1 MASFRHLTH
10 EQRVIIEDRLNHKQS
25 IRKIAI
31 ELEKSP
37 STILREIK
45 NNSTYISST
54 QNDCSLKKNCNN
66 KHICGDK
73 ICKTRCYKCFKGCK
87 NICPDYMSVA
97 CYKLAKSPYVCNGC
111 PSVNVCAY
119 NKVVY
124 KSVNA
129 YKQYKH
135 TLTES
140 RSGFD
145 ISKNDLDVVNTL
157 ATPLIK
163 NGLSPF
169 HIKQTYADQLP
180 ISEATLRRMIDKE
193 VIDARNIDLRDKVKR
208 KPRKKREV
216 QPLSTSK
223 IGHFYSDFLAYTQE
237 HDSSVTEMDCVEGK
251 RGENATLLTLTI
263 RNLSLQLAFI
273 MEQHTT
279 ECVVKT
285 LDKIEISL
293 GTALFSNIFGLILT
307 DNGHEFS
314 NIVGMESSCLTNTKR
329 TSIYF
334 CDPNRSNEKGS
345 CENHHRM
352 IRFIIPKGTSLE
364 SFYQSDIT
372 LMMNHINSYKR
383 KALYGKSAYEL
394 AKTVLPEDFFLL
406 LGLEEIPPDKII
418 LSPTLF
424 HKHSE

>member
-1 MASFRHLTH
+1 MASFKHLTH
-10 EQRVIIEDRLNHKQS
+10 EQRVIIEDRLNHKKS
-25 IRKIAI
+25 IRQIAL
-31 ELEKSP
+31 ELDKSP
-37 STILREIK
+37 STILREVK
-45 NNSTYISST
+45 NNATYIVSN
-54 QNDCSLKKNCNN
+54 QNDCIHRNDCKY

-73 ICKTRCYKCFKGCK
+73 VCNVLCRKCFKGCI
-87 NICPDYMSVA
+87 NICQNYEKQYCEKLSV
-97 CYKLAKSPYVCNGC
+97 SPYVCNGC
-111 PSVNVCAY
+111 YSYHICNYDRYIYQSIEAY
-119 NKVVY
+119 KRY
-124 KSVNA
+124 KS
-129 YKQYKH
+129 
-135 TLTES
+135 TLTDS

-145 ISKNDLDVVNTL
+145 ITLENLEIVNNL
-157 ATPLIK
+157 ASPLIK

-169 HIKQTYADQLP
+169 HIKQTYAEELP

-223 IGHFYSDFLAYTQE
+223 IGHFYSDFLTYIET
-237 HDSSVTEMDCVEGK
+237 HDTSITEMDCVIGK
-251 RGENATLLTLTI
+251 KGEDSTLLTLTI

-273 MEQHTT
+273 MEQHSS
-279 ECVVKT
+279 ECVVAT
-285 LDKIEISL
+285 LDKIEIAI
-293 GTALFSNIFGLILT
+293 GTTMFRDIFGLILT
-307 DNGHEFS
+307 DNGTEFS
-314 NIVGMESSCLTNTKR
+314 NITGMERSCFSDEKR

-364 SFYQSDIT
+364 PFYQSDIS

-383 KALYGKSAYEL
+383 KALYGKSAYEV
-394 AKTVLPEDFFLL
+394 AKSVLPQDFFDL

-418 LSPTLF
+418 LNSSLF
-424 HKHSE
+424 KKSSK